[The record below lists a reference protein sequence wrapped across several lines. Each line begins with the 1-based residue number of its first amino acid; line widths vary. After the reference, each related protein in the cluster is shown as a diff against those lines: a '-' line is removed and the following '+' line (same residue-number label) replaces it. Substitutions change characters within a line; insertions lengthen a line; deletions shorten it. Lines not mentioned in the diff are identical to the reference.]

1 MAKNNNTNLR
11 TPYLP
16 NLEPYW
22 DAGIDPKTGLPYKMI
37 SGVGCQL
44 QSGILKNLRI
54 LDETQRINLFKWS
67 NLPSSMNGNLIE
79 RILYYK
85 GQAAFWYNDIDDQY
99 YFLPFALNGSI
110 DVYGRYLGI
119 TPLPFNGT
127 AKDKEDAWIVG
138 LNRVPQYD
146 IENINNNDNNNLKTT
161 ACVILRDY
169 SQQISQTVLPRATLS
184 EPLLNLMS
192 EAIPFARTSLL
203 SNSGMKAMRVN
214 DETDANEV
222 YQASNSIVDH
232 ALAGSPFIPIKSPIE
247 FQELTSS
254 GSAMKSEEYLLYYQA
269 LDNLRK
275 SFLGIENGG
284 VFEKQSHTLQSEQ
297 DMNSNSN
304 NLIMDDALQLRKEF
318 CEMVNKI
325 WGLNINVELNQEAL
339 EDNNNYGTDEDD
351 EDGGTDSNGSIE
363 NRK

>member
-1 MAKNNNTNLR
+1 MAKNNNLKN

-22 DAGIDPKTGLPYKMI
+22 EAGVDPKTGLPLKI
-37 SGVGCQL
+37 INGGNGCQL
-44 QSGILKNLRI
+44 QLGILKNLRI
-54 LDETQRINLFKWS
+54 LDEAQRINLFKWT
-67 NLPSSMNGNLIE
+67 NLPSSLNGNMVE

-85 GQAAFWYNDIDDQY
+85 GQAAFWYNDIDDQF

-146 IENINNNDNNNLKTT
+146 IEKINSEEDGEDLKKV

-192 EAIPFARTSLL
+192 EAIPFARTALL
-203 SNSGMKAMRVN
+203 ANSGMKAMRVN

-222 YQASNSIVDH
+222 YQASNSIINH
-232 ALAGSPFIPIKSPIE
+232 ALTGSPFIPIKSPIE
-247 FQELTSS
+247 FQDLTSS

-284 VFEKQSHTLQSEQ
+284 VFEKQEHKLQSEQ

-339 EDNNNYGTDEDD
+339 EDAADENNELNEDE
-351 EDGGTDSNGSIE
+351 EKENGSIE
-363 NRK
+363 DRE